1 MRISTSQMHFS
12 ATNALLDQ
20 QSRLSRTQLQ
30 VATGR
35 RILTPADDPVAS
47 ASLLDLKQTRALTER
62 FQLNADAA
70 RARLALEESTLG
82 AVSDALVRVR
92 ELAVQGNNDTLSGTD
107 RGALAREVRQI
118 VDQLLGL
125 ANTRDNNGDY
135 LFAGYQGSVRPFAAN
150 GSGGFDYYGD
160 DGTRL
165 IAIGPGREVQDADS
179 GTAVFR
185 AIRNGNG
192 TFATREGAA
201 NTGTGVIDAGTVNGT
216 FVPDTYTITFSQP
229 TPSDPLTFQVD
240 GAVSGNVVPP
250 GTAFV
255 EGAEIA
261 FNGVSVSITG
271 TPADGDT
278 FTVTPSAN
286 QDLFTTVQ
294 NLALALENPDA
305 TARHNAVNRVLADLD
320 QAEENIVNVRT
331 SIGARLNAI
340 DAQVRNN
347 EDQILALD
355 ETLSIIGDLDYAE
368 AVSRLNL
375 QLTGLQ
381 AAQQAFVRVQ
391 NLSLFNFLR

>member
-20 QSRLSRTQLQ
+20 QSKLSRTQLQ

-47 ASLLDLKQTRALTER
+47 ATLLDLKQTRELTAR

-92 ELAVQGNNDTLSGTD
+92 ELAVQGNNDTLSDTD
-107 RGALAREVRQI
+107 RRSLAQEVRQI

-135 LFAGYQGSVRPFAAN
+135 LFAGHQGNVRPFAAN
-150 GSGGFDYYGD
+150 SSGGFDYYGD
-160 DGTRL
+160 DGTRM

-192 TFATREGAA
+192 TFATADGAG
-201 NTGTGVIDAGTVNGT
+201 NTGTGIIDAGTAT
-216 FVPDTYTITFSQP
+216 PAFVPDTYTITFTQALP
-229 TPSDPLTFQVD
+229 TDPITYQVD
-240 GAVSGNVVPP
+240 GAASGNVIPA
-250 GTAFV
+250 GTPYV
-255 EGAEIA
+255 EGAEIS
-261 FNGVSVSITG
+261 FNGVVVSITG

-278 FTVTPSAN
+278 FTVSPAAN

-294 NLALALENPDA
+294 NLAVALEDTDA
-305 TARHNAVNRVLADLD
+305 TARHNAINRVLADLD
-320 QAEENIVNVRT
+320 QAEENITNVRT
-331 SIGARLNAI
+331 SVGARLNAI

-355 ETLSIIGDLDYAE
+355 ETLSLIGDLDYAE

-381 AAQQAFVRVQ
+381 AAQQAFIRVQ

>member
-20 QSRLSRTQLQ
+20 QSKLSRTQLQ

-47 ASLLDLKQTRALTER
+47 ATLLDLKQTRELTAR

-92 ELAVQGNNDTLSGTD
+92 ELAVQGNNDTLSDTD
-107 RGALAREVRQI
+107 RRSLAQEVRQI

-135 LFAGYQGSVRPFAAN
+135 LFAGHQGNVRPFAAN
-150 GSGGFDYYGD
+150 SSGGFDYYGD
-160 DGTRL
+160 DGTRM

-192 TFATREGAA
+192 TFATADGAG
-201 NTGTGVIDAGTVNGT
+201 NTGTGIIDAGTAT
-216 FVPDTYTITFSQP
+216 PAFVPDTYTITFTQALP
-229 TPSDPLTFQVD
+229 TDPITYQVD
-240 GAVSGNVVPP
+240 GAASGNVIPA
-250 GTAFV
+250 GTPYV
-255 EGAEIA
+255 EGAEIS
-261 FNGVSVSITG
+261 FNGVVVSITG

-278 FTVTPSAN
+278 FTVSPAAN

-294 NLALALENPDA
+294 NLALALEDTDA
-305 TARHNAVNRVLADLD
+305 TARHNAINRVLADLD
-320 QAEENIVNVRT
+320 QAEENITNVRT
-331 SIGARLNAI
+331 SVGARLNAI

-355 ETLSIIGDLDYAE
+355 ETLSLIGDLDYAE

-381 AAQQAFVRVQ
+381 AAQQAFIRVQ

>member
-20 QSRLSRTQLQ
+20 QSKLSRTQLQ

-47 ASLLDLKQTRALTER
+47 ATLLDLKQTRELTAR

-92 ELAVQGNNDTLSGTD
+92 ELAVQGNNDTLSDTD
-107 RGALAREVRQI
+107 RRSLAQEVRQI

-135 LFAGYQGSVRPFAAN
+135 LFAGHQGNVRPFAAN
-150 GSGGFDYYGD
+150 SSGGFDYYGD
-160 DGTRL
+160 DGTRM

-192 TFATREGAA
+192 TFATADGAG
-201 NTGTGVIDAGTVNGT
+201 NTGTGIIDAGTAT
-216 FVPDTYTITFSQP
+216 PAFVPDTYTITFTQALP
-229 TPSDPLTFQVD
+229 TDPVTYQVD
-240 GAVSGNVVPP
+240 GAASGNVIPA
-250 GTAFV
+250 GTPYV
-255 EGAEIA
+255 EGAEIS
-261 FNGVSVSITG
+261 FNGVVVSITG

-278 FTVTPSAN
+278 FTVSPAAN

-294 NLALALENPDA
+294 NLALALEDTDA
-305 TARHNAVNRVLADLD
+305 TARHNAINRVLADLD
-320 QAEENIVNVRT
+320 QAEENITNVRT
-331 SIGARLNAI
+331 SVGARLNAI

-355 ETLSIIGDLDYAE
+355 ETLSLIGDLDYAE

-381 AAQQAFVRVQ
+381 AAQQAFIRVQ

>member
-20 QSRLSRTQLQ
+20 QSKLSRTQLQ

-47 ASLLDLKQTRALTER
+47 ATLLDLKQTRELTAR

-92 ELAVQGNNDTLSGTD
+92 ELAVQGNNDTLSDTD
-107 RGALAREVRQI
+107 RRSLAQEVRQI

-135 LFAGYQGSVRPFAAN
+135 LFAGHQGNVRPFAAN
-150 GSGGFDYYGD
+150 SSGGFDYYGD
-160 DGTRL
+160 DGTRM

-192 TFATREGAA
+192 TFTTADGAG
-201 NTGTGVIDAGTVNGT
+201 NTGTGIIDAGTAT
-216 FVPDTYTITFSQP
+216 PAFVPDTYTITFTQALP
-229 TPSDPLTFQVD
+229 TDPVTYQVD
-240 GAVSGNVVPP
+240 GAASGNVIPA
-250 GTAFV
+250 GTPYV
-255 EGAEIA
+255 EGAEIS
-261 FNGVSVSITG
+261 FNGVVVSITG

-278 FTVTPSAN
+278 FTVSPAAN

-294 NLALALENPDA
+294 NLALALEDTDA
-305 TARHNAVNRVLADLD
+305 TARHNAINRVLADLD
-320 QAEENIVNVRT
+320 QAEENITNVRT
-331 SIGARLNAI
+331 SVGARLNAI

-355 ETLSIIGDLDYAE
+355 ETLSLIGDLDYAE

-381 AAQQAFVRVQ
+381 AAQQAFIRVQ

>member
-20 QSRLSRTQLQ
+20 QSKLSRTQLQ

-47 ASLLDLKQTRALTER
+47 ATLLDLKQTRELTER

-92 ELAVQGNNDTLSGTD
+92 ELAVQGNNDTLSDTD
-107 RGALAREVRQI
+107 RRSLAQEVRQI

-135 LFAGYQGSVRPFAAN
+135 LFAGFQGNVRPFAAN
-150 GSGGFDYYGD
+150 NSGGFDYYGD
-160 DGTRL
+160 DGTRM
-165 IAIGPGREVQDADS
+165 IAIGPGREVQDTDS

-192 TFATREGAA
+192 TFTTADGAG
-201 NTGTGVIDAGTVNGT
+201 NTGTGIIDAGTAT
-216 FVPDTYTITFSQP
+216 PAFVPDTYTITFTQALP
-229 TPSDPLTFQVD
+229 TDPVTYQVD
-240 GAVSGNVVPP
+240 GAVSGNVVPA
-250 GTAFV
+250 GTPYV
-255 EGAEIA
+255 EGAEIS
-261 FNGVSVSITG
+261 FNGVVVSITG

-278 FTVTPSAN
+278 FTVSPAAN

-294 NLALALENPDA
+294 NLALALEDTDP
-305 TARHNAVNRVLADLD
+305 TARHNAINRVLADLD
-320 QAEENIVNVRT
+320 QAEENITNVRT
-331 SIGARLNAI
+331 SVGARLNAI

-355 ETLSIIGDLDYAE
+355 ETLSLIGDLDYAE

-381 AAQQAFVRVQ
+381 AAQQAFIRVQ

>member
-20 QSRLSRTQLQ
+20 QSKLSRTQLQ

-47 ASLLDLKQTRALTER
+47 ATLLDLKQTRELTAR

-92 ELAVQGNNDTLSGTD
+92 ELAVQGNNDTLSDTD
-107 RGALAREVRQI
+107 RRSLAQEVRQI

-135 LFAGYQGSVRPFAAN
+135 LFAGHQGNVRPFAAN
-150 GSGGFDYYGD
+150 SSGGFDYYGD
-160 DGTRL
+160 DGTRM

-192 TFATREGAA
+192 TFATADGAG
-201 NTGTGVIDAGTVNGT
+201 NTGTGIIDAGTAT
-216 FVPDTYTITFSQP
+216 PAFVPDTYTITFTQALP
-229 TPSDPLTFQVD
+229 TDPITYQVD
-240 GAVSGNVVPP
+240 GAASGNVIPA
-250 GTAFV
+250 GTPYV
-255 EGAEIA
+255 EGAEIS
-261 FNGVSVSITG
+261 FNGVVVSITG

-278 FTVTPSAN
+278 FTVSPAAN

-294 NLALALENPDA
+294 NLAVALEDTDA
-305 TARHNAVNRVLADLD
+305 TARHNAINRVLADLD
-320 QAEENIVNVRT
+320 QAEENITNVRT
-331 SIGARLNAI
+331 SVGARLNAI

-355 ETLSIIGDLDYAE
+355 ETLSLIGDLDYAE